1 VKFSEHFLAKSLI
14 SNFVVGVRQ
23 SNNFYVTIKL
33 LILTILLL
41 LKEFTEGGMI
51 LIQFQNIVKK
61 YRTKTIIDN
70 FSLDIEDGQLVVFI
84 GPSGCG
90 KTTLLKMINRLIKP
104 TAGKILLN
112 GTDISTMNP
121 IELRR
126 NIGYVIQ
133 NTGLFPHMTI
143 RENLELIPKLKGED
157 SASINKKTVELLTMV
172 GMNPEEFLE
181 RYPKELSGGQQQRV
195 GVARAFSTDS
205 DIILMDE
212 PFSALDPVTRSALQE
227 ELYQM
232 QKELN
237 KTIIFV
243 THDMDEAIKIADKLC
258 ILKDGDILQ
267 YDTPENI
274 LKNPANNFVEN
285 FIGKRRIWNNP
296 ELLKAEDIMIQN
308 PVKITTK
315 RTVLQAIEIMKENKV
330 DSLMVTDKSNVL
342 IGLVTLKGIQ
352 LLNRNSII
360 ETVMEQ
366 EILTVSEDTN
376 LINVLKTMNEHKIGF
391 VPVVN
396 HTNQLLGLITRSSIL
411 SVLSSQLID
420 LEVAF

>member
-1 VKFSEHFLAKSLI
+1 
-14 SNFVVGVRQ
+14 
-23 SNNFYVTIKL
+23 
-33 LILTILLL
+33 
-41 LKEFTEGGMI
+41 MI

-61 YRTKTIIDN
+61 YRTKTIIRN

-90 KTTLLKMINRLIKP
+90 KTTLLKMINRLTQP
-104 TAGKILLN
+104 TSGKIFLN
-112 GTDISTMNP
+112 GTDISKMNP

-143 RENLELIPKLKGED
+143 KENLELIPKLKGESMD
-157 SASINKKTVELLTMV
+157 LIENKTVELLKMV
-172 GMNPEEFLE
+172 GLTEEYLQ

-195 GVARAFSTDS
+195 GVARAFSTNS

-243 THDMDEAIKIADKLC
+243 THDMDEAIKIADKICL
-258 ILKDGDILQ
+258 LKDGDLLQ

-274 LKNPANNFVEN
+274 LKNPTNDFVEN

-296 ELLKAEDIMIQN
+296 EILKAEDIMIQN

-315 RTVLQAIEIMKENKV
+315 RNVLQAIEIMKENKV
-330 DSLMVTDKSNVL
+330 DSLMVTDKQNAL

-352 LLNRNSII
+352 LHNRNAII
-360 ETVMEQ
+360 EDIMEQ
-366 EILTVSEDTN
+366 EVLSVSQDTD
-376 LINVLKTMNEHKIGF
+376 LISVLKTMNDHKIGY

-396 HTNQLLGLITRSSIL
+396 NSNQLLGLITRSSIL
-411 SVLSSQLID
+411 SALSSQLIEM
-420 LEVAF
+420 EVAF